1 MKLLFDFLP
10 IALFFAAYKLGNIY
24 IATGIA
30 IIASLIQVVWGR
42 VREGRFETMPLIT
55 LGMIVVLGGA
65 TLIFKNELF
74 IKWKPTAV
82 YWALALAFLISQIA
96 TPKPI
101 IQRMA
106 EQNLSLPKRSWQTL
120 NISWVLFFTLMG
132 FINLYVVKHFDTDT
146 WVNFKLFGTLGLT
159 FIFVILQ
166 AIYMARHKQSSEG
179 GQ

>member
-10 IALFFAAYKLGNIY
+10 IALFFIAYKLGNIY

-30 IIASLIQVVWGR
+30 IIASLTQVIWSR
-42 VREGRFETMPLIT
+42 VRQGRFETMPLIT
-55 LGMIVVLGGA
+55 LGIISVLGGA
-65 TLIFKNELF
+65 TLIFQNELF

-82 YWALALAFLISQIA
+82 YWILALVFLGSQFLS
-96 TPKPI
+96 PKPI
-101 IQRMA
+101 MQRMA
-106 EQNLSLPKRSWQTL
+106 EHNLSLPASAWKKL

-132 FINLYVVKHFDTDT
+132 CANLYVVKNFDTDT

-159 FIFVILQ
+159 LVFIILQ
-166 AIYMARHKQSSEG
+166 VIYMARYKQPEN

>member
-1 MKLLFDFLP
+1 MKLLLDFLP
-10 IALFFAAYKLGNIY
+10 IALFFIAYKLGNIY

-30 IIASLIQVVWGR
+30 IVASLIQVLWSR
-42 VREGRFETMPLIT
+42 SRQGRFETMPLIT
-55 LGMIVVLGGA
+55 LGILSVLGGA
-65 TLIFKNELF
+65 TLIFQNELF

-82 YWALALAFLISQIA
+82 YWILALVFLFSQFL
-96 TPKPI
+96 TKKPI

-106 EQNLSLPKRSWQTL
+106 EQNLNLPPAAWKKL

-132 FINLYVVKHFDTDT
+132 CANLYVVKNFDTDT

-159 FIFVILQ
+159 LVFIILQ
-166 AIYMARHKQSSEG
+166 VIYMARYKQPES